1 MLAHPDQ
8 RCSGGVASDRSFS
21 LSVNQHFAATEVD
34 LVFQSHRNALRR
46 ASGVEFAIVG
56 HNAVH
61 PRGSAA
67 RQSAHRLPGAQ
78 LTTLNPAC
86 EAAENSVGT
95 KDKLYGEA

>member
-8 RCSGGVASDRSFS
+8 RCSEGVASDRSFS

-46 ASGVEFAIVG
+46 AGGVQLAIVG
-56 HNAVH
+56 HDAAH
-61 PRGSAA
+61 SCSSAA
-67 RQSAHRLPGAQ
+67 RQSADCLPGTQ
-78 LTTLNPAC
+78 LTALNPAC